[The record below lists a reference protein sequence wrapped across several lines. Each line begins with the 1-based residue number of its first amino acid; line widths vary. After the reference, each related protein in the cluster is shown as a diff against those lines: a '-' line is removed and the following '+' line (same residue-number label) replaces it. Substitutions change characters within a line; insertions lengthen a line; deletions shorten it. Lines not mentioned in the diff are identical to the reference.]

1 MQILEG
7 LKNMIVTIR
16 GKLTE
21 KQPLKIIVEIAGIGY
36 GVETPMSTFYKLPD
50 VGANVFLFT
59 QVIIRED
66 AHLLFG
72 FSTERERALFQ
83 SLIKVSGIGPKVAL
97 SILSSLDPD
106 IFMQIILDNNV
117 SSLIRV
123 PGVGKKTAERLIV
136 EMRDKIQQLDLLPT
150 SGVSTRQLVT
160 QNSPMSDALSALV
173 SLGYKHDI
181 AKAAISKWIG
191 ENPSSEELIKFAL
204 QNV

>member
-1 MQILEG
+1 
-7 LKNMIVTIR
+7 MIVTIR

-21 KQPLKIIVEIAGIGY
+21 KQPLKIIVEVAGVGY
-36 GVETPMSTFYKLPD
+36 GLETPMSTFYKLPD
-50 VGANVFLFT
+50 VGVEVFLFT
-59 QVIIRED
+59 QLIVRED

-72 FSTERERALFQ
+72 FSTARERALFQ

-106 IFMQIILDNNV
+106 IFMQSVLDNNV
-117 SSLIRV
+117 TSLVRV
-123 PGVGKKTAERLIV
+123 PGVGKKTAERLII
-136 EMRDKIQQLDLLPT
+136 EMRDKIQQLDLSPT
-150 SGVSTRQLVT
+150 SGSSARDLVI
-160 QNSPMSDALSALV
+160 QSSPMSDALSALI

-181 AKAAISKWIG
+181 AKAAISKWTG